1 MNKYTV
7 RRMMLLVSIA
17 ALFMFL
23 GAKVVAIMSLRQV
36 SLIAFTIVFI
46 PYLISYFESVENDET
61 TC

>member
-7 RRMMLLVSIA
+7 RRMMLLVFVA

-23 GAKVVAIMSLRQV
+23 GAKAVAIMSLRQV

-46 PYLISYFESVENDET
+46 PYVISYFESVKNDET